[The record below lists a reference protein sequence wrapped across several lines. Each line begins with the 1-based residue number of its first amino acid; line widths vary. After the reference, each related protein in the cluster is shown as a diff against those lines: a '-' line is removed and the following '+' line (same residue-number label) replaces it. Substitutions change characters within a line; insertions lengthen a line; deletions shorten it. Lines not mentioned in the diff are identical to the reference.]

1 MSGPNDSSPTSSG
14 AADSDPQSSARA
26 VRRNDD
32 TARFIERFEVLTGLR
47 VQSTSMEG
55 LPREF
60 LARPVEPPN
69 HLVDKFGYELEP
81 RTHNALCRY
90 EPGRQPDRWTYGRL
104 LEIRGFGV
112 FSLLDLLEVLAKH
125 GIRSV

>member
-1 MSGPNDSSPTSSG
+1 MQEDNNPSPTDKDV
-14 AADSDPQSSARA
+14 ARNSD
-26 VRRNDD
+26 RRRDD
-32 TARFIERFEVLTGLR
+32 TARFIERFEALTGHR
-47 VQSTSMEG
+47 VNSTSSDG

-60 LARPVEPPN
+60 LARTVETPDV
-69 HLVDKFGYELEP
+69 LVHQYGYELEP

-90 EPGRQPDRWTYGRL
+90 EPGRHTDHWTFGRL

-125 GIRSV
+125 DIYFKK

>member
-1 MSGPNDSSPTSSG
+1 MSGQ
-14 AADSDPQSSARA
+14 DPSASRESNETSARA
-26 VRRNDD
+26 IRRQDD
-32 TARFIERFEVLTGLR
+32 TVRFIERFEVLTGFR
-47 VQSTSMEG
+47 VHSTSREG

-60 LARPVEPPN
+60 LARTLPAPNDLVEQY
-69 HLVDKFGYELEP
+69 GYELEP

-90 EPGRQPDRWTYGRL
+90 EPGRQSDRWTYGRL

-125 GIRSV
+125 GISSKS

>member
-1 MSGPNDSSPTSSG
+1 MPGQEQVAPRGTSEN
-14 AADSDPQSSARA
+14 AERA
-26 VRRNDD
+26 TRRQDD
-32 TARFIERFEVLTGLR
+32 TARFIERFEALAGFR
-47 VQSTSMEG
+47 VHSTSREG

-60 LARPVEPPN
+60 LARTVPAPNLLVEQY
-69 HLVDKFGYELEP
+69 GYELEP

-90 EPGRQPDRWTYGRL
+90 EPGRPSDRWTFGRL

-125 GIRSV
+125 GVSSK

>member
-1 MSGPNDSSPTSSG
+1 MPGENQASSQE
-14 AADSDPQSSARA
+14 APQDSARA
-26 VRRNDD
+26 VRRQDD
-32 TARFIERFEVLTGLR
+32 TARFIERFAALTGFH
-47 VQSTSMEG
+47 VHSTSVEG

-60 LARPVEPPN
+60 LARAVPTPDV
-69 HLVDKFGYELEP
+69 LVQEYGYELEP

-125 GIRSV
+125 GIRST

>member
-1 MSGPNDSSPTSSG
+1 MSGPNDSSPTSSS
-14 AADSDPQSSARA
+14 AADSDRQTSAR
-26 VRRNDD
+26 VLRRNDD
-32 TARFIERFEVLTGLR
+32 TARFIERFAVLTGLH
-47 VQSTSMEG
+47 VHSTSIEG

-60 LARPVEPPN
+60 LARPVETPN
-69 HLVDKFGYELEP
+69 LLVDKYGYELEP

-112 FSLLDLLEVLAKH
+112 FSLLDLLEVQAKH
-125 GIRSV
+125 GIRSM

>member
-1 MSGPNDSSPTSSG
+1 MSGPIDSSPNSSS
-14 AADSDPQSSARA
+14 ATDSDRQTSARTL
-26 VRRNDD
+26 RRNDD
-32 TARFIERFEVLTGLR
+32 TTRFIERFEVLTGLR
-47 VQSTSMEG
+47 VHSTSMEG

-60 LARPVEPPN
+60 LARPVETPN
-69 HLVDKFGYELEP
+69 HLVDKYGYELEP

>member
-1 MSGPNDSSPTSSG
+1 MAGEHEASSQEVPAG
-14 AADSDPQSSARA
+14 SARA
-26 VRRNDD
+26 VRRQDD
-32 TARFIERFEVLTGLR
+32 TARFIERFEALTGFR
-47 VQSTSMEG
+47 MHSTSIEG

-60 LARPVEPPN
+60 LARTVPSPDV
-69 HLVDKFGYELEP
+69 LVREYGYEFEP

-90 EPGRQPDRWTYGRL
+90 EPGRQSDRWTYGRL

-125 GIRSV
+125 GIKST